1 MIRPKNRGISHT
13 ATERT
18 DLLGLTPAV
27 AGLSV
32 AELGE
37 VLEAI

>member
-1 MIRPKNRGISHT
+1 MIRPRKRGISHT
-13 ATERT
+13 AIDRA
-18 DLLGLTPAV
+18 DLLGLTLAV